1 MILRNIGVI
10 LTILVGIEHIGIM
23 WLEIFGKPDLQ
34 AKSFDMDINFV
45 KQPAAKTALAN
56 QGIYNGMLG
65 LLILIVFFFFRMPTL
80 ITIWQLLL
88 AFVVVVAIFGGF
100 TASKKIF
107 CCSDVTCVNCLY
119 STFLLKLI
127 KKMRIVI
134 TTVLIFLLNILF
146 LLIPSTLELSLIS
159 INL

>member
-1 MILRNIGVI
+1 MILRNIGI
-10 LTILVGIEHIGIM
+10 LLTIIVGIEHIGIM

-34 AKSFDMDINFV
+34 AKSFDMDVDFV

-80 ITIWQLLL
+80 ITVWQLLL

-107 CCSDVTCVNCLY
+107 VVHMLPALIA
-119 STFLLKLI
+119 FILL
-127 KKMRIVI
+127 
-134 TTVLIFLLNILF
+134 FF
-146 LLIPSTLELSLIS
+146 
-159 INL
+159 

>member
-100 TASKKIF
+100 TANF

-119 STFLLKLI
+119 STFLLKII

-146 LLIPSTLELSLIS
+146 LLIPSTLELSLTS

>member
-1 MILRNIGVI
+1 MQQYLINLSNTTLILLLYILTISKIYINSISKGENKMILRNIGVI

-23 WLEIFGKPDLQ
+23 WLEIFGKPELQ

-65 LLILIVFFFFRMPTL
+65 LLILIVFFFFRIPTL
-80 ITIWQLLL
+80 ITVWQLLL

-107 CCSDVTCVNCLY
+107 VVQMLPALIA
-119 STFLLKLI
+119 FILL
-127 KKMRIVI
+127 
-134 TTVLIFLLNILF
+134 FF
-146 LLIPSTLELSLIS
+146 
-159 INL
+159 

>member
-45 KQPAAKTALAN
+45 KQPKAAKTALAN

-88 AFVVVVAIFGGF
+88 SI
-100 TASKKIF
+100 
-107 CCSDVTCVNCLY
+107 CCSCCYFWRFY
-119 STFLLKLI
+119 SK
-127 KKMRIVI
+127 
-134 TTVLIFLLNILF
+134 
-146 LLIPSTLELSLIS
+146 
-159 INL
+159 